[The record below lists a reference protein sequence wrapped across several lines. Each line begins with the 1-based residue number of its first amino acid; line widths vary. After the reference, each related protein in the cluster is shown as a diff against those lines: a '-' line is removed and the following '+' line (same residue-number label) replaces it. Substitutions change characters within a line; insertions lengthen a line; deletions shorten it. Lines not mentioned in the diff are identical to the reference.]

1 MPLRLKVA
9 GKSDKGLV
17 RPGNEDHLHLDHQ
30 NHVFAVCD
38 GMGGHQAG
46 EVASLLTGEI
56 LHRSFNQFSEQLL
69 NDSALNVDAPIPAT
83 GGLLLRAIRLANRA
97 IQRKSAAD
105 QNLAG
110 MGTTI
115 VALAFESD
123 HLTVAHVGDSRAYR
137 LDERQIVPL
146 TSDHSWLNEIQK
158 SQQITIEEA
167 SNIVGKNIITRALG
181 VRDWVEVDYRAVKV
195 KPGEIFFL
203 CSDGLCGYADDDEI
217 GRVAVKYRDDV
228 EKVVENLI
236 QLALDRG
243 APDNVTVI
251 AAQVLEVVPTG
262 LPTCE
267 TKTLL
272 QETDVTLA
280 AEDRWLEKYEATPLP
295 SDIAKRKPNKVFL
308 IGLFA
313 AFAVIS
319 VLVIVFG
326 QGK

>member
-1 MPLRLKVA
+1 VPLRLKVA

-17 RPGNEDHLHLDHQ
+17 RPGNEDHLHLDSR
-30 NHVFAVCD
+30 NHVYAVCD

-46 EVASLLTGEI
+46 EVASVLAGEI
-56 LHRSFNQFSEQLL
+56 LLRSFTQFSEQLL
-69 NDSALNVDAPIPAT
+69 NDSSLNVEVPIPAT

-97 IQRKSAAD
+97 IHRRSSTD
-105 QNLAG
+105 QSLAG
-110 MGTTI
+110 MGTTV

-123 HLTVAHVGDSRAYR
+123 HLTIAHVGDSRAYR

-158 SQQITIEEA
+158 SQQISIEEA
-167 SNIVGKNIITRALG
+167 SSIVGKNIITRALG
-181 VRDWVEVDYRAVKV
+181 VREWVEVDYRAFKTR
-195 KPGEIFFL
+195 PGDIFFL

-228 EKVVENLI
+228 DAVVENLI

-243 APDNVTVI
+243 APDNVTVV
-251 AAQVLEVVPTG
+251 AVQVLEVTPSG
-262 LPTCE
+262 LPACE
-267 TKTLL
+267 TQTLL
-272 QETDVTLA
+272 QESDMVLA
-280 AEDRWLEKYEATPLP
+280 AEDRWLEKYEATPMP
-295 SDIAKRKPNKVFL
+295 SLQEGKKPNRAFL

-313 AFAVIS
+313 VFAVIS
-319 VLVIVFG
+319 VLIIVFG

>member
-17 RPGNEDHLHLDHQ
+17 RPGNEDHLHLDQH

-46 EVASLLTGEI
+46 EVASLLAGEI

-69 NDSALNVDAPIPAT
+69 NDSALNIDVPIPAT
-83 GGLLLRAIRLANRA
+83 GGLLLRSIRLANRA
-97 IQRKSAAD
+97 IHRKASAD
-105 QNLAG
+105 SNFAG

-115 VALAFESD
+115 VALAFEAD

-137 LDERQIVPL
+137 LDERDITPL

-167 SNIVGKNIITRALG
+167 SSIVGKNIITRALG
-181 VRDWVEVDYRAVKV
+181 VREWVEVDYRAFKI
-195 KPGEIFFL
+195 KPGDTFFL

-217 GRVAVKYRDDV
+217 ARVAVKYHDNVDAL
-228 EKVVENLI
+228 VENLI

-243 APDNVTVI
+243 APDNVTVV
-251 AAQVLEVVPTG
+251 AVQVLEVNPTG
-262 LPTCE
+262 LPQCE
-267 TKTLL
+267 TQTLL
-272 QETDVTLA
+272 QESDITLA
-280 AEDRWLEKYEATPLP
+280 AEDRWLEKYESTPLP
-295 SDIAKRKPNKVFL
+295 DNSSGKKPNKVFL
-308 IGLFA
+308 LGIFA

-319 VLVIVFG
+319 VLIIVFG